1 MTELINANPVVY
13 SVSRREVVYDFNY
26 HDETEREVVTRAE
39 VFELIRNLND
49 PEHPLTLEQL
59 NVLSEDNIDVD
70 DDKSKI
76 CVKFTP
82 TIPHCSMATLIGL
95 SIRVKLL
102 RSLPSRFKVT
112 VKIFP
117 GSHQTEDAINK
128 QLNDKERVAAA
139 LENNSLLSIV
149 NKSIAGEVAQ

>member
-1 MTELINANPVVY
+1 MTELINANPVIY
-13 SVSRREVVYDFNY
+13 SVSRREVVYDFTY

-39 VFELIRNLND
+39 VFDLIRNLND

-70 DDKSKI
+70 DDKNRI

-112 VKIFP
+112 VKVFP

-149 NKSIAGEVAQ
+149 NKSIAGEVFQ